1 MLKLDPEDADSDAD
15 ESRDKTKLNN
25 SGLTEDSSLNPTTP
39 SQILNDKPNSISIP
53 AMTYCKIQPSSTT
66 LITVSL

>member
-25 SGLTEDSSLNPTTP
+25 SGLTEESSTTP
-39 SQILNDKPNSISIP
+39 SQILNDKPNSVSIP
-53 AMTYCKIQPSSTT
+53 AVTYCKIQTSSTT
-66 LITVSL
+66 LMTVSL